1 MKLEFNSIEE
11 LKDFA
16 SNVLGLGQAAAV
28 PVAPAAPA
36 VPTAPAAPAPVAVP
50 VAVAPTAEKTYTRDE
65 LIKAA
70 MPLIDTR
77 LSDLQAL
84 MSKYGI
90 ATINDLQESQFGAF
104 AADIRALGGAI

>member
-1 MKLEFNSIEE
+1 MKLEFNSVEE

-16 SNVLGLGQAAAV
+16 SNVLGLGQAAAA
-28 PVAPAAPA
+28 PVAPMA
-36 VPTAPAAPAPVAVP
+36 PTAPAGPVT
-50 VAVAPTAEKTYTRDE
+50 APTAEKTYTRDE

-70 MPLIDTR
+70 MPLVDTK

-84 MSKYGI
+84 MSKYNM

-104 AADIRALGGAI
+104 AADVRALGGAI

>member
-1 MKLEFNSIEE
+1 MKLEFSSIEE

-16 SNVLGLGQAAAV
+16 NNVLGLGQSAAV

-36 VPTAPAAPAPVAVP
+36 VPATPAP

>member
-16 SNVLGLGQAAAV
+16 SNVLGLGQVAAA
-28 PVAPAAPA
+28 PVAPAAPTA
-36 VPTAPAAPAPVAVP
+36 PTAPAAPAPV
-50 VAVAPTAEKTYTRDE
+50 VAPTAEISYTRDE

-84 MSKYGI
+84 MGKFSI
-90 ATINDLQESQFGAF
+90 ATINDLHESQFGAF

>member
-36 VPTAPAAPAPVAVP
+36 VPTAPAAPVAVP
-50 VAVAPTAEKTYTRDE
+50 VAVAPTTEITYTRDE

-84 MSKYGI
+84 MGKYSI

>member
-16 SNVLGLGQAAAV
+16 TAVLKLGGGASEAVEKETALAV
-28 PVAPAAPA
+28 PVTSAPI
-36 VPTAPAAPAPVAVP
+36 
-50 VAVAPTAEKTYTRDE
+50 APTAEKTYTRDE

-70 MPLIDTR
+70 MPLVDTK

-84 MSKYGI
+84 MSKYNI

-104 AADIRALGGAI
+104 AADVRALGGAI

>member
-16 SNVLGLGQAAAV
+16 ISVLKLGAGASETKTEEKET
-28 PVAPAAPA
+28 APT
-36 VPTAPAAPAPVAVP
+36 VPTAPTPAAP
-50 VAVAPTAEKTYTRDE
+50 TTEKTYTRDE

-70 MPLIDTR
+70 MPLVDSR

-84 MSKYGI
+84 MGKYGI
-90 ATINDLQESQFGAF
+90 ATINDLQESQFAAF
-104 AADIRALGGAI
+104 AADVRALGGDI

>member
-16 SNVLGLGQAAAV
+16 TKILGLGQVPTV
-28 PVAPAAPA
+28 PV
-36 VPTAPAAPAPVAVP
+36 TPAPVIP
-50 VAVAPTAEKTYTRDE
+50 VAPTAEKTYTRDE

-70 MPLIDTR
+70 MPLVDTR

-84 MSKYGI
+84 MNKYGI

-104 AADIRALGGAI
+104 AADVRALGGAI

>member
-16 SNVLGLGQAAAV
+16 ISVLKLGGGASKTEEKETA
-28 PVAPAAPA
+28 PVSPT
-36 VPTAPAAPAPVAVP
+36 VPTAP
-50 VAVAPTAEKTYTRDE
+50 TTEITYTRDE

>member
-1 MKLEFNSIEE
+1 MKLEFNSVEE

-16 SNVLGLGQAAAV
+16 TNVLRLGQAAAAPVAPTVPTAPAAPVTAPTV
-28 PVAPAAPA
+28 PVAPAAP
-36 VPTAPAAPAPVAVP
+36 T
-50 VAVAPTAEKTYTRDE
+50 TEKTYTRDE

-70 MPLIDTR
+70 MPLVDSR

>member
-16 SNVLGLGQAAAV
+16 SNVLGLGQAAAA
-28 PVAPAAPA
+28 PVAST

-84 MSKYGI
+84 MSKYSI
-90 ATINDLQESQFGAF
+90 ATMNDLQESQFGAF
-104 AADIRALGGAI
+104 AADVRALGGAI

>member
-1 MKLEFNSIEE
+1 MKLEFNSVEE

-16 SNVLGLGQAAAV
+16 TNVLRLGQAAA
-28 PVAPAAPA
+28 APAAPA
-36 VPTAPAAPAPVAVP
+36 APTAPTAPAAPAPVA
-50 VAVAPTAEKTYTRDE
+50 APTAEISYTRDE

-70 MPLIDTR
+70 MPLVDSR

-84 MSKYGI
+84 MSKYNI

-104 AADIRALGGAI
+104 AADVRALGGDI

>member
-1 MKLEFNSIEE
+1 MKLEFNSVEE

-16 SNVLGLGQAAAV
+16 TNVLRLGQAAAAPAAPTVPTAPAAPVTAPTV
-28 PVAPAAPA
+28 PVAPAAP
-36 VPTAPAAPAPVAVP
+36 T
-50 VAVAPTAEKTYTRDE
+50 TEKTYTRDE

-70 MPLIDTR
+70 MPLVDSR

-90 ATINDLQESQFGAF
+90 ATINDLQESQFAAF
-104 AADIRALGGAI
+104 AADVRALGGAI

>member
-16 SNVLGLGQAAAV
+16 SNVLGLGQEAA
-28 PVAPAAPA
+28 APAAPVTPA
-36 VPTAPAAPAPVAVP
+36 TPTPA
-50 VAVAPTAEKTYTRDE
+50 APTAEKTYTRDE

-70 MPLIDTR
+70 MPLVDTK

-104 AADIRALGGAI
+104 AADVRALGGAI